1 MIEQIC
7 TKMSSEKKKRV
18 DKKSRLTEVEKP
30 RGFDRELSLDEIV
43 GATDYTGELMF
54 LVRWE
59 NCTELDLIAA
69 SEVNEKSPQDVIKFY
84 EKRCPIN
91 RKAKDRD
98 IPNIPIIPDLNTPP
112 IISKV
117 EQDDEITEAQVPE

>member
-1 MIEQIC
+1 ML
-7 TKMSSEKKKRV
+7 SEKKKRV

-30 RGFDRELSLDEIV
+30 RGFDRELALDEIV

-54 LVRWE
+54 LVRWQ
-59 NCTELDLIAA
+59 NCSELDLIPA

-98 IPNIPIIPDLNTPP
+98 IPNIPIIPDLNTSP

-117 EQDDEITEAQVPE
+117 EQDDEVTEAPVPE